1 MDKGF
6 LNRISNGSKEVNKG
20 LLEKGSLLGNIAA
33 KVKNIDGKI
42 LGRDG
47 KPMVARRC
55 VRFSETTKESA
66 CGDGHDVI
74 VDSSKVEHSPQAVA
88 KCAVHDD
95 GTRPVHG
102 RNDTRVNDLNSHTN
116 DAPIEHVISSVV
128 CLPMEAIDE
137 IKARFVNTLYGFPV
151 GKRLA
156 FPMVENYVKHAWVK
170 YGLKRV
176 MMHHGFFMFQFDSD
190 SGMVKDKVTHVSLW
204 LKMHNVPIV
213 AYSKVGLDLISAKVG
228 RLMRLDAHTNFIC
241 LNSWGHIDYARALV
255 EVSAD
260 NPLVDSVDIDI
271 PREDRNGYTTANIR
285 IEFEWQPPRCGT
297 CKIFDHLDSVGNQ
310 RYIKGY
316 RVNIPKSKLVY
327 RVVVKP
333 QGDKNV
339 ASNMGQSL
347 DTTKKPS
354 PSDSSMNGMSSF
366 INDDI
371 NLEELRN
378 FVDKSMQEDSVLE
391 QVGNYDINGYTSRD
405 KQGEKVS
412 SKKSSSSLEILNEDS
427 DTDVDEVF
435 VPKVRTT
442 FPSSSGGGGHQ
453 LEEDAYD
460 DYEDQFEDYL
470 SLHQE
475 FCDQF
480 DFKVKGLDANDVDMN
495 LNTSNECLVC
505 DDAYSIIYGLTYLGG
520 ATAPVMWLQP
530 WRVLRSISIFKH
542 LMADARFRLLM
553 LARHLPVV
561 PKRCDYLHCGGV
573 SFLSSHPWRI
583 HPVFS
588 TLYISIPL
596 ELWSLIILE
605 SAQCAFN
612 RFFSDANDADMNL
625 NTSSECSQNRKV
637 SGSRSAAKKVELK
650 AYTCDINRDDG
661 PEPILQD
668 PIASGG
674 LGNAI
679 GVVSEDDWRG
689 PSMLYK
695 STTDGHTKSYG
706 SSKLVLLLVLPLNS
720 VYLESFSVIHTMQLS
735 NVGQFLEGRNL
746 GKTITKPGTRL
757 QQKLTDTHCTQGRIL
772 GYC

>member
-33 KVKNIDGKI
+33 KVKNINGKI

-55 VRFSETTKESA
+55 VRFSEMTKESA

-74 VDSSKVEHSPQAVA
+74 VYSSKVEHSPQDVA

-95 GTRPVHG
+95 
-102 RNDTRVNDLNSHTN
+102 
-116 DAPIEHVISSVV
+116 
-128 CLPMEAIDE
+128 AIDE

-156 FPMVENYVKHAWVK
+156 FPM
-170 YGLKRV
+170 
-176 MMHHGFFMFQFDSD
+176 FDSD
-190 SGMVKDKVTHVSLW
+190 SGMVKVMEDGPWRIQLVPIILNVWRPNTKLQKDKVTHVLLW

-241 LNSWGHIDYARALV
+241 LNLWGHSDYARALM
-255 EVSAD
+255 EVLTD
-260 NPLVDSVDIDI
+260 KPLVDLVDIDI
-271 PREDRNGYTTANIR
+271 PREDGNGYTTANIR
-285 IEFEWQPPRCGT
+285 IKFEWQPPRCGT
-297 CKIFDHLDSVGNQ
+297 CKIFDHLDSVCPIKRVAGPSKQSDMQADVKKDKQLVQATGKKGKGKQVGNQ

-327 RVVVKP
+327 RAVVKP

-378 FVDKSMQEDSVLE
+378 FVDKSMQEESVLE
-391 QVGNYDINGYTSRD
+391 QVGNYDINGCTSRE

-442 FPSSSGGGGHQ
+442 FPSSSGGGGHP
-453 LEEDAYD
+453 LEDDAYD
-460 DYEDQFEDYL
+460 DYEDQFEDYP
-470 SLHQE
+470 SLH
-475 FCDQF
+475 
-480 DFKVKGLDANDVDMN
+480 
-495 LNTSNECLVC
+495 
-505 DDAYSIIYGLTYLGG
+505 
-520 ATAPVMWLQP
+520 
-530 WRVLRSISIFKH
+530 
-542 LMADARFRLLM
+542 
-553 LARHLPVV
+553 
-561 PKRCDYLHCGGV
+561 
-573 SFLSSHPWRI
+573 
-583 HPVFS
+583 
-588 TLYISIPL
+588 
-596 ELWSLIILE
+596 
-605 SAQCAFN
+605 
-612 RFFSDANDADMNL
+612 
-625 NTSSECSQNRKV
+625 
-637 SGSRSAAKKVELK
+637 
-650 AYTCDINRDDG
+650 
-661 PEPILQD
+661 
-668 PIASGG
+668 
-674 LGNAI
+674 
-679 GVVSEDDWRG
+679 
-689 PSMLYK
+689 
-695 STTDGHTKSYG
+695 
-706 SSKLVLLLVLPLNS
+706 
-720 VYLESFSVIHTMQLS
+720 
-735 NVGQFLEGRNL
+735 
-746 GKTITKPGTRL
+746 
-757 QQKLTDTHCTQGRIL
+757 
-772 GYC
+772 

>member
-42 LGRDG
+42 LVRDG

-55 VRFSETTKESA
+55 VRFSETKKESA
-66 CGDGHDVI
+66 CGDGHDII
-74 VDSSKVEHSPQAVA
+74 VDSSKVEHSPQAIA

-95 GTRPVHG
+95 GTHPVHG
-102 RNDTRVNDLNSHTN
+102 RNDTMVNDLNSHTN
-116 DAPIEHVISSVV
+116 DEPVEHVISSAV

-137 IKARFVNTLYGFPV
+137 IKARFVNILYGFPV

-156 FPMVENYVKHAWVK
+156 FPMVENYVKYALAK

-190 SGMVKDKVTHVSLW
+190 SGMVKVMEDGPWRIQLVPIILNVWRPNTLLQKDKVTHVSLW

-241 LNSWGHIDYARALV
+241 LNSWGRSDYARALV

-260 NPLVDSVDIDI
+260 KPLVDSVDIDI
-271 PREDRNGYTTANIR
+271 PREDGNGYTTANIR

-297 CKIFDHLDSVGNQ
+297 CKIFDHLDSVCPIKCVAGPSKQSDMQADVKKDKQLVQATGKKGKGKQVGNQ

-327 RVVVKP
+327 RAVVKP

-354 PSDSSMNGMSSF
+354 PSDSLMNGMSSF

-378 FVDKSMQEDSVLE
+378 FVDKSMQEESVLE
-391 QVGNYDINGYTSRD
+391 QVGNYDINGCTSRE

-442 FPSSSGGGGHQ
+442 FPSSSGGVGHQ
-453 LEEDAYD
+453 LEDDAYD
-460 DYEDQFEDYL
+460 DYEDQFEDYP

-480 DFKVKGLDANDVDMN
+480 DFKV
-495 LNTSNECLVC
+495 
-505 DDAYSIIYGLTYLGG
+505 
-520 ATAPVMWLQP
+520 
-530 WRVLRSISIFKH
+530 
-542 LMADARFRLLM
+542 
-553 LARHLPVV
+553 
-561 PKRCDYLHCGGV
+561 
-573 SFLSSHPWRI
+573 
-583 HPVFS
+583 
-588 TLYISIPL
+588 
-596 ELWSLIILE
+596 
-605 SAQCAFN
+605 
-612 RFFSDANDADMNL
+612 
-625 NTSSECSQNRKV
+625 RK
-637 SGSRSAAKKVELK
+637 
-650 AYTCDINRDDG
+650 
-661 PEPILQD
+661 
-668 PIASGG
+668 
-674 LGNAI
+674 
-679 GVVSEDDWRG
+679 
-689 PSMLYK
+689 
-695 STTDGHTKSYG
+695 
-706 SSKLVLLLVLPLNS
+706 
-720 VYLESFSVIHTMQLS
+720 
-735 NVGQFLEGRNL
+735 
-746 GKTITKPGTRL
+746 
-757 QQKLTDTHCTQGRIL
+757 
-772 GYC
+772 

>member
-1 MDKGF
+1 M
-6 LNRISNGSKEVNKG
+6 V
-20 LLEKGSLLGNIAA
+20 
-33 KVKNIDGKI
+33 KI

-47 KPMVARRC
+47 KPMVARRY
-55 VRFSETTKESA
+55 VRFSKTTKESA

-88 KCAVHDD
+88 ECAVHDD

-116 DAPIEHVISSVV
+116 DAPVEHVISSAV

-156 FPMVENYVKHAWVK
+156 FPMVENYVKYAWAK

-190 SGMVKDKVTHVSLW
+190 SGMVKVMEDGPWRIQLVPIILNVWRPNTLLQKDKVTHVSLW

-241 LNSWGHIDYARALV
+241 LNSWGRSDYARALV

-260 NPLVDSVDIDI
+260 KPLVDSVDIDI
-271 PREDRNGYTTANIR
+271 PREDGNGYTTANIR

-297 CKIFDHLDSVGNQ
+297 CKIFDHLDSVCP
-310 RYIKGY
+310 IK
-316 RVNIPKSKLVY
+316 RVAGPSKQSDMQADVKKDKQLVQATSKKGKGKQ
-327 RVVVKP
+327 V
-333 QGDKNV
+333 GDKNV
-339 ASNMGQSL
+339 ASNTGQSL

-371 NLEELRN
+371 SLEELRN
-378 FVDKSMQEDSVLE
+378 FVDKSMQEESVLE
-391 QVGNYDINGYTSRD
+391 QVGNYDINGCTSRE

-442 FPSSSGGGGHQ
+442 FPSSSGGAGHQ

-460 DYEDQFEDYL
+460 DYEDQFEDYP

-480 DFKVKGLDANDVDMN
+480 DFKVKGLG
-495 LNTSNECLVC
+495 SN
-505 DDAYSIIYGLTYLGG
+505 IIILAAQSVPKFQSTRRCNNY
-520 ATAPVMWLQP
+520 AVLQ
-530 WRVLRSISIFKH
+530 SISCSPECKI
-542 LMADARFRLLM
+542 MEQILLDHPLSYALTATYSELDLLLEEKLDEEEIEKM
-553 LARHLPVV
+553 VEDEEDEELYASEFVDFVFNDDDDSGNKIEPEKKDDNKEDKKDDDVEKMDEVVEEKDNDDHTDHTLARSHATCSMETRNKQMQTPIST
-561 PKRCDYLHCGGV
+561 PTRSPRKD
-573 SFLSSHPWRI
+573 LSSDK
-583 HPVFS
+583 
-588 TLYISIPL
+588 TISE
-596 ELWSLIILE
+596 ELTATVSPTT
-605 SAQCAFN
+605 AT
-612 RFFSDANDADMNL
+612 
-625 NTSSECSQNRKV
+625 TSK
-637 SGSRSAAKKVELK
+637 
-650 AYTCDINRDDG
+650 D
-661 PEPILQD
+661 
-668 PIASGG
+668 
-674 LGNAI
+674 
-679 GVVSEDDWRG
+679 
-689 PSMLYK
+689 
-695 STTDGHTKSYG
+695 
-706 SSKLVLLLVLPLNS
+706 SSKLKIKRGFNSNKTKILPGSIAGMCRRRGQIRTHIKTKFMTHEFFIGKIREVLDHCNGVVP
-720 VYLESFSVIHTMQLS
+720 EMTFS
-735 NVGQFLEGRNL
+735 
-746 GKTITKPGTRL
+746 KTYEMIKEEMP
-757 QQKLTDTHCTQGRIL
+757 
-772 GYC
+772 

>member
-1 MDKGF
+1 MVIYNALPTKEYE
-6 LNRISNGSKEVNKG
+6 RILMRYFSFGRH
-20 LLEKGSLLGNIAA
+20 LEELHWRETASQIQRDAVTT
-33 KVKNIDGKI
+33 KVKEKVERESLTLKANKESSDEECSTSGSEDEEYAMANGKSDRKCFRCGDLNHLI
-42 LGRDG
+42 EECPKPSKDKNQRTFVRVSWSGSGEEDDEKVTKLGLG
-47 KPMVARRC
+47 FNSFEA
-55 VRFSETTKESA
+55 SSSGTKEIKFVKA
-66 CGDGHDVI
+66 QKKA
-74 VDSSKVEHSPQAVA
+74 SSDEVEHSPQAVA

-116 DAPIEHVISSVV
+116 DEPVEHVISSAV

-156 FPMVENYVKHAWVK
+156 FPMVENYVKYAWAK

-190 SGMVKDKVTHVSLW
+190 SGMVKVMEDGPWRIQLVPIILNVWRPNTLLQKDKVTHVSLW

-241 LNSWGHIDYARALV
+241 LNSWGRSDYARALV

-260 NPLVDSVDIDI
+260 KPLVDSVDIDI
-271 PREDRNGYTTANIR
+271 PREDGNGYTTANIR

-297 CKIFDHLDSVGNQ
+297 CKIFDHLDSVCPIKRVAGPSKQSDMQADEKKDKQLVQATGKKGKGKQVGNQ

-327 RVVVKP
+327 RAVVKP

-378 FVDKSMQEDSVLE
+378 FVDKSMQEGSVLE
-391 QVGNYDINGYTSRD
+391 QVGNYDINGCTSRE

-412 SKKSSSSLEILNEDS
+412 SKKSSLSLEILNEDL

-460 DYEDQFEDYL
+460 DYEDQFEDYP

-480 DFKVKGLDANDVDMN
+480 DFKHREVLESGEGSIYKGGDKVVGGVGLG
-495 LNTSNECLVC
+495 LKG
-505 DDAYSIIYGLTYLGG
+505 DDKVLGLELKGASKVVHHGGGWFLGYN
-520 ATAPVMWLQP
+520 
-530 WRVLRSISIFKH
+530 
-542 LMADARFRLLM
+542 DAR
-553 LARHLPVV
+553 
-561 PKRCDYLHCGGV
+561 
-573 SFLSSHPWRI
+573 
-583 HPVFS
+583 
-588 TLYISIPL
+588 
-596 ELWSLIILE
+596 
-605 SAQCAFN
+605 
-612 RFFSDANDADMNL
+612 
-625 NTSSECSQNRKV
+625 
-637 SGSRSAAKKVELK
+637 
-650 AYTCDINRDDG
+650 AY
-661 PEPILQD
+661 
-668 PIASGG
+668 
-674 LGNAI
+674 
-679 GVVSEDDWRG
+679 
-689 PSMLYK
+689 
-695 STTDGHTKSYG
+695 
-706 SSKLVLLLVLPLNS
+706 
-720 VYLESFSVIHTMQLS
+720 
-735 NVGQFLEGRNL
+735 
-746 GKTITKPGTRL
+746 GTR
-757 QQKLTDTHCTQGRIL
+757 
-772 GYC
+772 

>member
-116 DAPIEHVISSVV
+116 DEPVEHVISSAV

-156 FPMVENYVKHAWVK
+156 FPMVENYVKYAWAK

-190 SGMVKDKVTHVSLW
+190 SGMVKVMEDGPWRIQLVPIILNVWRPNTLLQKDKVTHVSLW

-241 LNSWGHIDYARALV
+241 LNSWGRSDYARALV

-260 NPLVDSVDIDI
+260 KPLVDSVDIDI
-271 PREDRNGYTTANIR
+271 PREDGNGYTTANIR

-297 CKIFDHLDSVGNQ
+297 CKIFDHLDSVCPIKRVAGPSKQSDMQADVKKDKQLVQATGKKGKGKQVGNQ

-327 RVVVKP
+327 RAVVKP

-378 FVDKSMQEDSVLE
+378 FVDKSMQEESVLE
-391 QVGNYDINGYTSRD
+391 QVGNYDINGCTSRE

-442 FPSSSGGGGHQ
+442 FPSSSGGGGHL

-460 DYEDQFEDYL
+460 DYEDQFEDYS

-480 DFKVKGLDANDVDMN
+480 DFKVKGL
-495 LNTSNECLVC
+495 
-505 DDAYSIIYGLTYLGG
+505 G
-520 ATAPVMWLQP
+520 
-530 WRVLRSISIFKH
+530 
-542 LMADARFRLLM
+542 
-553 LARHLPVV
+553 
-561 PKRCDYLHCGGV
+561 
-573 SFLSSHPWRI
+573 
-583 HPVFS
+583 
-588 TLYISIPL
+588 
-596 ELWSLIILE
+596 
-605 SAQCAFN
+605 
-612 RFFSDANDADMNL
+612 
-625 NTSSECSQNRKV
+625 RK
-637 SGSRSAAKKVELK
+637 
-650 AYTCDINRDDG
+650 
-661 PEPILQD
+661 
-668 PIASGG
+668 
-674 LGNAI
+674 
-679 GVVSEDDWRG
+679 
-689 PSMLYK
+689 
-695 STTDGHTKSYG
+695 
-706 SSKLVLLLVLPLNS
+706 
-720 VYLESFSVIHTMQLS
+720 
-735 NVGQFLEGRNL
+735 
-746 GKTITKPGTRL
+746 
-757 QQKLTDTHCTQGRIL
+757 
-772 GYC
+772 